1 MNKAGQKGLL
11 IFSVIFYIAAAAL
24 MVLGSINDLQIS
36 INLFNPQVSFVH
48 FIEQFGQF
56 VYWAMW
62 GPAFSVLFV
71 CRRNLNESLEVV
83 GKVFPFVRPMENIN
97 SNVYRFLNTAL
108 NVVTSVG
115 FFALSV
121 VGWKKLVENVVKNIL
136 RDMGRE
142 NVSQLYYFIICTIIA
157 VVAIML
163 IKEIDKAKLRKLE
176 GIALAGILLGIF
188 YKIVEECKEI
198 TGRVRFRE
206 MIAYSNGFFNEEGLT
221 DGQHAVLNR
230 EMIAST
236 DFSHFTPWYKIG
248 DDMGG
253 VYNHSN
259 SFPSGHT
266 TYSCTVF
273 MSYLF
278 CRAFEGLKKLAPI
291 VFLFSAAY
299 VIFVGYTRI
308 LAGAHYLTDVAA
320 AAIIGYTLFLIVY
333 KIYNNFVDRQIIG

>member
-11 IFSVIFYIAAAAL
+11 IFSIIFYIALAVL

-97 SNVYRFLNTAL
+97 SNIYRFLSTAL

-142 NVSQLYYFIICTIIA
+142 NASQLYYFIICTIIA

-230 EMIAST
+230 KMIAST

>member
-1 MNKAGQKGLL
+1 MNKASQKGLL
-11 IFSVIFYIAAAAL
+11 IFSIIFYIALAVL
-24 MVLGSINDLQIS
+24 MVYGSINDLQIS

-62 GPAFSVLFV
+62 GPAFSVLFI

-83 GKVFPFVRPMENIN
+83 GKVFPFVKPMENIN
-97 SNVYRFLNTAL
+97 SNIYRFLSTAFS
-108 NVVTSVG
+108 VITSAG
-115 FFALSV
+115 FFVLSV

-136 RDMGRE
+136 KDIGRE
-142 NVSQLYYFIICTIIA
+142 NPSQLYYFIICTILA
-157 VVAIML
+157 VVAILL
-163 IKEIDKAKLRKLE
+163 IKEIDKAKLRKIE

-206 MIAYSNGFFNEEGLT
+206 MIAYSNGFFNDKGLT

-230 EMIAST
+230 DMISST

-253 VYNHSN
+253 IYNHSN

-273 MSYLF
+273 MPYLL
-278 CRAFEGLKKLAPI
+278 CRAFESLKKFAPI